1 MTIELLA
8 EKDVLKKQIAELQ
21 LALDRANEKF
31 CYLGF
36 SEYSYDI
43 DYGGDMIRGFAESIV
58 YEHYEDLRKQIL
70 DIKEVIKHSDLHYF
84 EGYVDALSAVEEM
97 INKWEEKHD

>member
-31 CYLGF
+31 CYLGYP
-36 SEYSYDI
+36 EYSYDI
-43 DYGGDMIRGFAESIV
+43 NYGRDMIHGFA
-58 YEHYEDLRKQIL
+58 
-70 DIKEVIKHSDLHYF
+70 
-84 EGYVDALSAVEEM
+84 
-97 INKWEEKHD
+97 

>member
-36 SEYSYDI
+36 PEYSYDI
-43 DYGGDMIRGFAESIV
+43 DYGRDMIRGFAESIV
-58 YEHYEDLRKQIL
+58 YEHYYDLKNQIEKIHKCL
-70 DIKEVIKHSDLHYF
+70 KGNTEYLNGFK
-84 EGYVDALSAVEEM
+84 DALDGVKE
-97 INKWEEKHD
+97 IIIRWEEEHD

>member
-31 CYLGF
+31 CYIGCP
-36 SEYSYDI
+36 EYSYDI
-43 DYGGDMIRGFAESIV
+43 NYGRDMIRGFAESIV
-58 YEHYEDLRKQIL
+58 YEHYYDLKNQ
-70 DIKEVIKHSDLHYF
+70 IKEMQKCLKGDSEYINGF
-84 EGYVDALSAVEEM
+84 RDALNGVKEI
-97 INKWEEKHD
+97 INKWEKKYD